1 MEKTK
6 KAFRLV
12 IKREDRRQAELFEK
26 GGQYFYH
33 AVATNWLEEE
43 KNTEEVLKWHNQRG
57 QSENFN
63 KELKIG
69 LGMERLP
76 AVGRDALWADPC
88 QCCVF
93 SNRSN
98 RLQSLHWIQ
107 TAFLSGV
114 MDETYH

>member
-12 IKREDRRQAELFEK
+12 IKRENRRQAELFEK

-43 KNTEEVLKWHNQRG
+43 RNTEEVLKWHNQRG
-57 QSENFN
+57 QSENPELDSG
-63 KELKIG
+63 ELKIG

-76 AVGRDALWADPC
+76 AVGRDALWAEPRQRSLFQDRSD
-88 QCCVF
+88 CV
-93 SNRSN
+93 
-98 RLQSLHWIQ
+98 
-107 TAFLSGV
+107 
-114 MDETYH
+114 